1 MNRLLPRH
9 PPRTVNRERTES
21 GEPAVNRRF
30 ANWVRELVREPPP
43 PSSRGG
49 SRTGFA
55 RTGYWFVNRPT
66 KFARLSTTRVI
77 RTANDCESNSMEA
90 YLPGLIVFLFSFSCL
105 RMYSN
110 EGAVHAENHHHR
122 VLLRVETEAVTWCTT
137 CLAQKDSA
145 MRAPIWPVD
154 LLRSPLPG
162 GSQTVKTA
170 SQGRG
175 KAVQCP
181 GEAGR

>member
-21 GEPAVNRRF
+21 GEPAVNRPF

-122 VLLRVETEAVTWCTT
+122 VLLRVETEAVLGAERLGHEGAER
-137 CLAQKDSA
+137 LAIAGRKPNRGCFS
-145 MRAPIWPVD
+145 
-154 LLRSPLPG
+154 RSRKSRSRKSVP
-162 GSQTVKTA
+162 
-170 SQGRG
+170 
-175 KAVQCP
+175 CP